1 MPGSW
6 RSSSAPRPTTWR
18 RRELAAWIIESRA
31 DYRLVDL
38 RTEAEFAQYHI
49 PTALSIPMSVLT
61 DAGLGR
67 QEKIVLYSEGGIH
80 SAQAWMLLKAQGY
93 KSVYMLKGGL
103 DEWKDQVVFPVV
115 SDNPTPVQRAR
126 DERLKS
132 MSTFFGGQPRSAA
145 AVATGAPATP
155 AVAAPQ
161 TPAVPMVAA
170 PAVTCRGR
178 EARAPRRR
186 RKAARSSDPTHARL
200 APQHAQLDEQAGEVV
215 DAALVGDQAVRHLHQ
230 QDAVNLAAAA
240 RAVEP
245 HEASGVGRLRHEGHR
260 HPIAVDE
267 GRLVVHGPV
276 RE

>member
-1 MPGSW
+1 MPVWISRLTLNQKLAAAAVALGAVALFAAPYPGSKVTLDA
-6 RSSSAPRPTTWR
+6 RELALVVGTEADHVEA
-18 RRELAAWIIESRA
+18 RELAAWIIESRP

-103 DEWKDQVVFPVV
+103 DEWRDQVVFPVV

-145 AVATGAPATP
+145 AVAAGAPATP
-155 AVAAPQ
+155 AIAAPLRPAVPTVAAPPS
-161 TPAVPMVAA
+161 PAGGAKPA
-170 PAVTCRGR
+170 P
-178 EARAPRRR
+178 
-186 RKAARSSDPTHARL
+186 KKKK
-200 APQHAQLDEQAGEVV
+200 
-215 DAALVGDQAVRHLHQ
+215 
-230 QDAVNLAAAA
+230 
-240 RAVEP
+240 
-245 HEASGVGRLRHEGHR
+245 EGC
-260 HPIAVDE
+260 
-267 GRLVVHGPV
+267 
-276 RE
+276 